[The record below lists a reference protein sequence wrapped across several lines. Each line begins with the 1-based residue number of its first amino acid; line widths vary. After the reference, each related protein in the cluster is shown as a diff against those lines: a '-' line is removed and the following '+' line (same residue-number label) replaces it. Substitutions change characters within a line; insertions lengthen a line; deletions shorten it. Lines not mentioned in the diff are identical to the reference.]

1 MNKLYT
7 RKKTLQMLRTK
18 EFALHVIALVE
29 STAAAH
35 FASAILMDDS
45 ITTIRDWAQAIEER
59 KRQQT
64 SAVSVRFAYDFE
76 FALVKAC
83 KDFGIAVLRKEEGDA
98 PGHDFRVITSDD
110 GIIPFEV
117 KTTQGSSGWTGST
130 HSKGKGKAESY
141 VLVSYELDYDLPI
154 PKNTFSFENV
164 IKAVHF
170 SVLDDC
176 AVAWSGEATDSN
188 SASTG
193 KIHVNTVDEY
203 RKSISLGSVE
213 PKIKWCKCLREDIAQ
228 HRGIEIESA

>member
-1 MNKLYT
+1 MNSLYT

-29 STAAAH
+29 RTAAAH
-35 FASAILMDDS
+35 FTAASSMDDS
-45 ITTIRDWAQAIEER
+45 IVTIRDWAQAIEEQ

-76 FALVKAC
+76 FALVRAC
-83 KDFGIAVLRKEEGDA
+83 KDFGVAVLGKEEGDA

-117 KTTQGSSGWTGST
+117 KTTQSANGWTGST
-130 HSKGKGKAESY
+130 HSEGKGKAESY

-154 PKNTFSFENV
+154 PKDTFSFENV

-188 SASTG
+188 SSTTG
-193 KIHVNTVDEY
+193 KIHVNSVDEY

-213 PKIKWCKCLREDIAQ
+213 PKQKWCKCLREDMSQ
-228 HRGIEIESA
+228 HRGEEIAAA

>member
-7 RKKTLQMLRTK
+7 RSDTLKMLRSK
-18 EFALHVIALVE
+18 EFALHVISLVE

-35 FASAILMDDS
+35 FASAALLDDS
-45 ITTIRDWAQAIEER
+45 IVTIRDWAEAIEEQ

-76 FALVKAC
+76 FALVRAC
-83 KDFGIAVLRKEEGDA
+83 KDFDIAVLRKEEGDA
-98 PGHDFRVITSDD
+98 PGHDFRVITSDN
-110 GIIPFEV
+110 GIVPFEV
-117 KTTQGSSGWTGST
+117 KTTQSANGWTGST

-193 KIHVNTVDEY
+193 KIHVNSVDEY

-228 HRGIEIESA
+228 HRGIEIEAA

>member
-7 RKKTLQMLRTK
+7 RSDTLKMLRSK
-18 EFALHVIALVE
+18 EFALHVISLVE

-35 FASAILMDDS
+35 FASAALLDDS
-45 ITTIRDWAQAIEER
+45 IITIRDWAEAIEEQ

-76 FALVKAC
+76 FALVRAC
-83 KDFGIAVLRKEEGDA
+83 KDFDIAVLRKEEGDA

-110 GIIPFEV
+110 GIVPFEV
-117 KTTQGSSGWTGST
+117 KTTQSANGWTGST

-193 KIHVNTVDEY
+193 KIHVNSVDEY

-228 HRGIEIESA
+228 HRGIEIEAA